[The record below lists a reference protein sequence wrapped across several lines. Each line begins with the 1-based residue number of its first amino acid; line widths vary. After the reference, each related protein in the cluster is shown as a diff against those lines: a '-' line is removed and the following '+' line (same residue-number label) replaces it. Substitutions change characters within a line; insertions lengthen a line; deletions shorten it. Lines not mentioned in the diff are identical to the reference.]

1 MVGIKKKYA
10 KIEKSALNAKLSND
24 DFNDAFQKDIK
35 DLTDEQVMFLKF
47 FQKEL
52 IQLVQ
57 RKKDQP
63 ECKTESARRS

>member
-1 MVGIKKKYA
+1 MNYA
-10 KIEKSALNAKLSND
+10 YL
-24 DFNDAFQKDIK
+24 KDIK

>member
-1 MVGIKKKYA
+1 MGFLKKDA

-24 DFNDAFQKDIK
+24 DLNYAYLKDIK